1 MFKLNMGTRG
11 RMIDSTSSFPPRY
24 PLPSTVCLQHTAATV
39 RSDIGGACTP
49 RFAELCVQ
57 CLRAAQEVDDTM
69 PDMEP
74 NTNLINFYKPDANF
88 KW

>member
-1 MFKLNMGTRG
+1 
-11 RMIDSTSSFPPRY
+11 
-24 PLPSTVCLQHTAATV
+24 
-39 RSDIGGACTP
+39 
-49 RFAELCVQ
+49 VQ